1 MPTGRSR
8 DPGEGAVTNRELR
21 AVGTPEAKSI
31 DEMKGIRARV
41 HACEPFGS
49 LWINP

>member
-8 DPGEGAVTNRELR
+8 DPGEGAVTNREPR
-21 AVGTPEAKSI
+21 AVGIPEAKSI

-41 HACEPFGS
+41 RACEPCRS
-49 LWINP
+49 L